1 MTVGHAP
8 PTLLV
13 GQSGGPTP
21 VINASLAGLLDRAGA
36 PDVPWRRVLGLRH
49 GIEGALA
56 GNVIDLSSLSDDDRD
71 ALASTP
77 ASALGSCRR
86 KIDAAGEVAVL
97 DAFAR
102 LGIRWF
108 AYCGGNDSMDTLA
121 RLERAAR
128 ARGQALATYGIPK
141 TIDNDLAGTDWCPG
155 YGSAARYWATVTPE
169 VTCDLASMRTYDR
182 VVVLEAMGRNA
193 GWLAAGSA
201 LWRRDDADGPH
212 VLLVP
217 ERPFDEALFLSRIE
231 ATVARVGYAVVMA
244 TETIKDR
251 SGEYVARRSDG
262 VDQFGHPLV
271 AGTADA
277 LAALVTAR
285 LSLKSRV
292 VKPGTAQRT
301 SVAHVSPVDREGARV
316 AGRIAAGRLAR
327 EASGAMV
334 SMPAV
339 PVDEPALLATPW
351 WRHEASFGS
360 VPLDA
365 VASTERR
372 MPAEFL
378 ADDGEA
384 DPVTAAFRAYTGAL
398 VGGGGPARLFRFTP

>member
-1 MTVGHAP
+1 M
-8 PTLLV
+8 LFR
-13 GQSGGPTP
+13 S
-21 VINASLAGLLDRAGA
+21 
-36 PDVPWRRVLGLRH
+36 
-49 GIEGALA
+49 
-56 GNVIDLSSLSDDDRD
+56 
-71 ALASTP
+71 
-77 ASALGSCRR
+77 
-86 KIDAAGEVAVL
+86 
-97 DAFAR
+97 
-102 LGIRWF
+102 
-108 AYCGGNDSMDTLA
+108 
-121 RLERAAR
+121 
-128 ARGQALATYGIPK
+128 ATYGMPK

-244 TETIKDR
+244 TETIKDA

-262 VDQFGHPLV
+262 VDHFGHPLV
-271 AGTADA
+271 AGTADT

-285 LSLKSRV
+285 LGLKARV

-316 AGRIAAGRLAR
+316 AGRVAAGRLVR
-327 EASGAMV
+327 GESGAMV
-334 SMPAV
+334 SMATV
-339 PVDEPALLATPW
+339 PLADPVALATPW
-351 WRHEASFGS
+351 WRDESAFGA
-360 VPLDA
+360 VPLTV
-365 VASTERR
+365 VASAERR
-372 MPAEFL
+372 MPDTFL
-378 ADDGEA
+378 AADGEDDA
-384 DPVTAAFRAYTGAL
+384 VTDAFRAYLGAL
-398 VGGGGPARLFRFTP
+398 VGDGARPMLFRFAS

>member
-86 KIDAAGEVAVL
+86 KIDAADEVAVL

-102 LGIRWF
+102 LGVRWF

-128 ARGQALATYGIPK
+128 ARGQALATYGVPK

-201 LWRRDDADGPH
+201 LWRRGDADGPH

-217 ERPFDEALFLSRIE
+217 ERAFDEARFLTRVES
-231 ATVARVGYAVVMA
+231 TVARVGYAVVMA
-244 TETIKDR
+244 TETIKDG
-251 SGEYVARRSDG
+251 SGAYVARRSDG
-262 VDQFGHPLV
+262 VDHFGHPLV
-271 AGTADA
+271 AGTADT

-285 LSLKSRV
+285 LSLKARV

-301 SVAHVSPVDREGARV
+301 SVVHVSPVDREGARV
-316 AGRIAAGRLAR
+316 AGRVAAGRLTR
-327 EASGAMV
+327 GETGAMV
-334 SMPAV
+334 SMPMV
-339 PVDEPALLATPW
+339 PVDDPRLLATPW
-351 WRHEASFGS
+351 WSDEASFGS
-360 VPLDA
+360 VPLGV
-365 VASTERR
+365 VASAERR
-372 MPAEFL
+372 MPDGML
-378 ADDGEA
+378 SPDGEA
-384 DPVTAAFRAYTGAL
+384 DPVTSDFRAYLEAL
-398 VGGGGPARLFRFTP
+398 VGGDGRPRLFSFAT

>member
-1 MTVGHAP
+1 MTVGAAP
-8 PTLLV
+8 PTLLL

-56 GNVIDLSSLSDDDRD
+56 GNTIELTDLGDADRD

-86 KIDAAGEVAVL
+86 KISATDEVAVL

-102 LGIRWF
+102 LGVEWF
-108 AYCGGNDSMDTLA
+108 AYCGGNDSMDTLV

-128 ARGQALATYGIPK
+128 ARGQALATYGVPK

-193 GWLAAGSA
+193 GWLAAASA
-201 LWRRDDADGPH
+201 LWRRTDADGPH

-217 ERPFDEALFLSRIE
+217 ERAFDEDRFVTRVE

-244 TETIKDR
+244 TETIKDA

-262 VDQFGHPLV
+262 VDHFGHPLV
-271 AGTADA
+271 AGTADT

-285 LSLKSRV
+285 LAIKARV

-316 AGRIAAGRLAR
+316 AGRVAAGRLVR
-327 EASGAMV
+327 GESGAMV
-334 SMPAV
+334 SMATV
-339 PVDEPALLATPW
+339 PLADPVALATPW
-351 WRHEASFGS
+351 WRDESAFGA
-360 VPLDA
+360 VPLTV
-365 VASTERR
+365 VASAERR
-372 MPAEFL
+372 MPDTFL
-378 ADDGEA
+378 ATDGEDDA
-384 DPVTAAFRAYTGAL
+384 VTDAFRAYLGAL
-398 VGGGGPARLFRFTP
+398 VGDGALPRLFRFAS

>member
-1 MTVGHAP
+1 MTVGDAP

-21 VINASLAGLLDRAGA
+21 VINASLAGLLDRAGTSG
-36 PDVPWRRVLGLRH
+36 VPWRRILGLRH

-56 GNVIDLSSLSDDDRD
+56 GNVIDLGAVAEADHE
-71 ALASTP
+71 ALAATP

-86 KIDAAGEVAVL
+86 KIDAVDEVAVL

-102 LGIRWF
+102 LGVRWF
-108 AYCGGNDSMDTLA
+108 VYCGGNDSMDTLA

-128 ARGQALATYGIPK
+128 ARGQALATYGVPK

-193 GWLAAGSA
+193 GWLAAASA

-217 ERPFDEALFLSRIE
+217 ERAFAEADFL
-231 ATVARVGYAVVMA
+231 ARVEAAVTRVGFAVVMA
-244 TETIKDR
+244 TETIKD
-251 SGEYVARRSDG
+251 GAGDYVAGRRDG
-262 VDQFGHPLV
+262 VDHFGHPLV
-271 AGTADA
+271 AGTADT
-277 LAALVTAR
+277 LAALVTAK
-285 LSLKSRV
+285 LSLKARV

-301 SVAHVSPVDREGARV
+301 SVAHVSPVDREGAR
-316 AGRIAAGRLAR
+316 IAGRLA
-327 EASGAMV
+327 ASRLARGETGAMV
-334 SMPAV
+334 SMPRV
-339 PVDEPALLATPW
+339 PVDEPAALATDW
-351 WRHEASFGS
+351 WRREADYGET
-360 VPLDA
+360 PLA
-365 VASTERR
+365 VVAGAERR
-372 MPAEFL
+372 LPDHL
-378 ADDGEA
+378 LTDG
-384 DPVTAAFRAYTGAL
+384 DSHVPVTDEFRTYASAL
-398 VGGGGPARLFRFTP
+398 VGSDARVRLFRFAS

>member
-1 MTVGHAP
+1 MTAGHAP

-21 VINASLAGLLDRAGA
+21 VINASLAGLLDRARDQ
-36 PDVPWRRVLGLRH
+36 DVPWRRVLGLRN

-56 GNVIDLSSLSDDDRD
+56 SKTIDLTELGDADRD
-71 ALASTP
+71 ELASTP
-77 ASALGSCRR
+77 AAALGSCRR
-86 KIDAAGEVAVL
+86 KISAADEVAVL

-102 LGIRWF
+102 HGVEWF

-128 ARGQALATYGIPK
+128 ARGQVLATYGVPK

-193 GWLAAGSA
+193 GWLGAASA

-217 ERPFDEALFLSRIE
+217 ERAFDEARFLARVE
-231 ATVARVGYAVVMA
+231 AAVARVGYAVVMA
-244 TETIKDR
+244 TETIKDGA
-251 SGEYVARRSDG
+251 GEYVARRSDG
-262 VDQFGHPLV
+262 VDHFGHPLV
-271 AGTADA
+271 AGTADT
-277 LAALVTAR
+277 LASLVTAR
-285 LSLKSRV
+285 LAIKARV

-316 AGRIAAGRLAR
+316 AGRVAAGRLAQG
-327 EASGAMV
+327 ESGAMV
-334 SMPAV
+334 AMAPVPLADPAT
-339 PVDEPALLATPW
+339 LAAPW
-351 WRHEASFGS
+351 WRDESAFG
-360 VPLDA
+360 A
-365 VASTERR
+365 VALTVVASAERR
-372 MPAEFL
+372 MPDDLL
-378 ADDGEA
+378 APEGDA
-384 DPVTAAFRAYTGAL
+384 DPVTPAFRSYLEAL
-398 VGGGGPARLFRFTP
+398 VGAGDRQRHFRFAL

>member
-1 MTVGHAP
+1 M
-8 PTLLV
+8 
-13 GQSGGPTP
+13 
-21 VINASLAGLLDRAGA
+21 INLRVYGAQAVRASLGVGLVAASVWVQVGCALPRASLPSATAQDATATASLWVTTGDKTRLLSLEPPLQVTRAGKGPA
-36 PDVPWRRVLGLRH
+36 AEAAASIP
-49 GIEGALA
+49 LA
-56 GNVIDLSSLSDDDRD
+56 I
-71 ALASTP
+71 AE
-77 ASALGSCRR
+77 ASADG
-86 KIDAAGEVAVL
+86 
-97 DAFAR
+97 R
-102 LGIRWF
+102 LQ
-108 AYCGGNDSMDTLA
+108 
-121 RLERAAR
+121 
-128 ARGQALATYGIPK
+128 RGQL
-141 TIDNDLAGTDWCPG
+141 
-155 YGSAARYWATVTPE
+155 
-169 VTCDLASMRTYDR
+169 
-182 VVVLEAMGRNA
+182 VVLEAMGRNA

-316 AGRIAAGRLAR
+316 ASLGGNTT
-327 EASGAMV
+327 
-334 SMPAV
+334 AV
-339 PVDEPALLATPW
+339 NFD
-351 WRHEASFGS
+351 R
-360 VPLDA
+360 
-365 VASTERR
+365 
-372 MPAEFL
+372 
-378 ADDGEA
+378 
-384 DPVTAAFRAYTGAL
+384 
-398 VGGGGPARLFRFTP
+398 